1 MSSIKLDIGL
11 GKQIG
16 ALPNNTTT
24 ETNDLNEETTN
35 NNFN

>member
-1 MSSIKLDIGL
+1 MDIGL

-16 ALPNNTTT
+16 TLPNNTAT
-24 ETNDLNEETTN
+24 ETNDLNEDTTN